1 MSQILDEHREY
12 LSDPHRIEA
21 FSRAIAEIV
30 KPGDVVVD
38 LGSGSGILG
47 LLACRAGAKR
57 VYAIDNSGLT
67 QLEREIFA
75 ANGFADRVVCIKGFS
90 TRVSL
95 PEPADVIVCD
105 QLGYFGFN
113 AGIVEFLSDARR
125 RLLKPGGGIIP
136 ARFDLCV
143 APVEAPEIWADCEF
157 WKRQCA
163 GFDLTPAYAT
173 AVNTGYARKF
183 GSNQAIAA
191 PQIILSIDLA
201 RDSESRI
208 SGKAIAAFTRDAA
221 LHGLAGWFDAELSPS
236 ARMTNSPF
244 AEQAIRRPAFFLPLD
259 PQTAVR
265 ANERFEIALTI
276 VPRESLISWTVE
288 IIGDDASPRAR
299 FSHSTFRGMLLCPE
313 DLRKAAPDFAP
324 TLNDW
329 GAARRTVFML
339 CDGRRNLREIEN
351 EVLRQHA
358 ELFPS
363 SAAVAAF
370 VAEVMVPYAYEDSN
384 F

>member
-1 MSQILDEHREY
+1 LFQILDEHREY
-12 LSDPHRIEA
+12 LSDPNRIDA
-21 FSRAIAEIV
+21 FSRAVAEIV
-30 KPGDVVVD
+30 KPGDVVID

-47 LLACRAGAKR
+47 LLACRAGARR
-57 VYAIDNSGLT
+57 VYAIDNCGLT

-95 PEPADVIVCD
+95 PEPADVVLCD

-113 AGIVEFLSDARR
+113 AGIIEFLSDARH

-143 APVEAPEIWADCEF
+143 APVEAPETWVDCEF
-157 WKRQCA
+157 WKRPCA
-163 GFDLTPAYAT
+163 GFDMTPAYAA
-173 AVNTGYARKF
+173 AVNTGYARRF
-183 GSNQAIAA
+183 GSNQAIA
-191 PQIILSIDLA
+191 PPETILSIDLA
-201 RDSESRI
+201 RDSEIRI
-208 SGKAIAAFTRDAA
+208 SGKALAAFARDAVM
-221 LHGLAGWFDAELSPS
+221 HGLAGWFDAELSPS
-236 ARMTNSPF
+236 VRMTNSPF
-244 AEQAIRRPAFFLPLD
+244 AVKAIRRPAFFLPLD
-259 PQTAVR
+259 PTTVR
-265 ANERFEIALTI
+265 ANERFEVAITI

-288 IIGDDASPRAR
+288 IIGADARPRAR

-313 DLRKAAPDFAP
+313 DLRKAAPDFVP

-329 GAARRTVFML
+329 GEARRTVFAL

-358 ELFPS
+358 NLFPS
-363 SAAVAAF
+363 SAEAAAF
-370 VAEVMVPYAYEDSN
+370 VAEVMVPYVYEDSN

>member
-1 MSQILDEHREY
+1 LFQILDEHREY
-12 LSDPHRIEA
+12 LSDPNRIDA
-21 FSRAIAEIV
+21 FSRAVAEIV
-30 KPGDVVVD
+30 KPGDVVID

-47 LLACRAGAKR
+47 LLACRAGARR
-57 VYAIDNSGLT
+57 VYAIDNCGLT

-95 PEPADVIVCD
+95 PEPADVVLCD

-113 AGIVEFLSDARR
+113 AGIIEFLSDARH
-125 RLLKPGGGIIP
+125 RLLKPGRGIIP

-143 APVEAPEIWADCEF
+143 APVEAPETWADCEF
-157 WKRQCA
+157 WKRPCA
-163 GFDLTPAYAT
+163 GFDMTPAYTA
-173 AVNTGYARKF
+173 AVNTGYARRF
-183 GSNQAIAA
+183 GSNQAIA
-191 PQIILSIDLA
+191 PPETILSINLA
-201 RDSESRI
+201 RDSEIRI
-208 SGKAIAAFTRDAA
+208 SGKALGAFARDA
-221 LHGLAGWFDAELSPS
+221 LMHGLAGWFDAELSPS
-236 ARMTNSPF
+236 VRMTNSPF
-244 AEQAIRRPAFFLPLD
+244 AEKAIRRPAFFLPLD
-259 PQTAVR
+259 PTTVH
-265 ANERFEIALTI
+265 ANERFEVAITI

-288 IIGDDASPRAR
+288 VIGDDARPRAR

-313 DLRKAAPDFAP
+313 DLRKAAPDFVP

-329 GAARRTVFML
+329 GEARRTVFAL

-358 ELFPS
+358 NLFPS
-363 SAAVAAF
+363 SAEAAAF
-370 VAEVMVPYAYEDSN
+370 VAEVMVPYVHEDSN